1 MPTAIVEKEDILAM
15 INRKVGIDATEIVSM
30 KSLISGKLEIYWK

>member
-1 MPTAIVEKEDILAM
+1 M